1 MPAFYL
7 LVLVKIA
14 HSMNR
19 FEFSLFGLTL
29 PSLRRVASRPI
40 PSRESS
46 LFPISS
52 HFFHRVCSG
61 IPSAEWRGVSWPP
74 AHPDALRRDAA
85 QRVATRCGAACGKG
99 STREGRFPALR
110 PKSRRSMGSPWRQT
124 SPYLYSPRYFP
135 MKSHG
140 SAPCR
145 PDCSRPFA
153 WLARLAPLQPR
164 SFHSGPKIGGLS

>member
-52 HFFHRVCSG
+52 HFFHRVCSASLPRG
-61 IPSAEWRGVSWPP
+61 EGGFLDPRRIPTRC
-74 AHPDALRRDAA
+74 D
-85 QRVATRCGAACGKG
+85 ATRHSASRRGAARRAEREARAKG
-99 STREGRFPALR
+99 VFPPCVPRAAARWDHHGDRHPHTFILR
-110 PKSRRSMGSPWRQT
+110 DISP
-124 SPYLYSPRYFP
+124 
-135 MKSHG
+135 
-140 SAPCR
+140 
-145 PDCSRPFA
+145 
-153 WLARLAPLQPR
+153 
-164 SFHSGPKIGGLS
+164 